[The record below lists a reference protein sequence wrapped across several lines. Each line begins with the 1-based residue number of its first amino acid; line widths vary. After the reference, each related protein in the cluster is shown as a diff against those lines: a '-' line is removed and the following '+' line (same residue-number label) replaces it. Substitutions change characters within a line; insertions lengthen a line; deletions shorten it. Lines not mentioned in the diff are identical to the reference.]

1 MIGNFE
7 LLLRLVISVILGGLI
22 GIEREAANRPAGLR
36 THILVSVGSTLMMI
50 ISIYGFDGI
59 GDPSRLAAQVVSGIG
74 FLGAGTILR
83 TGDTITGLT
92 TAASLWVCAGIGL
105 AIGSGYYLA
114 ALITAIVVLLSL
126 ISFGRIEDRIGR
138 NKQRITI
145 ICDNKPG
152 LIGSV
157 GTLLGKNNIL
167 IKDVAIKKL
176 GDRGSDE
183 NILEVVFTVSIPD
196 SVDINEVIVSTYNIA
211 SILNVSYQG
220 R

>member
-1 MIGNFE
+1 MISNYE
-7 LLLRLVISVILGGLI
+7 LLLRLVMSVLLGGLI

-114 ALITAIVVLLSL
+114 AFITVIVVLLSL

-157 GTLLGKNNIL
+157 GTLLGKNDIL

-176 GDRGSDE
+176 GDRVSDE
-183 NILEVVFTVSIPD
+183 NMLEVVFTVSIPD
-196 SVDINEVIVSTYNIA
+196 SIDINEVIMSTYNIA
-211 SILNVSYQG
+211 SIVNVSYQG